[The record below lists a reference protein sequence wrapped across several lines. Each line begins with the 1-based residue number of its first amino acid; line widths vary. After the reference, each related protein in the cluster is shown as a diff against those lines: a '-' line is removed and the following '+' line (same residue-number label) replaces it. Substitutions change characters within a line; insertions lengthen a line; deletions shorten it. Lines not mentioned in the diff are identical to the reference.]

1 MSPTEF
7 DEILRLKRASRWGEA
22 AAFLE
27 EILTRSP
34 SDASALTQLAD
45 VHVRGHRFR
54 EAESALD
61 QAETLAG
68 TTAETATIRGN
79 LRYAQKRFKD
89 AVTAYREAAGL
100 TERGTWPLLQLAR
113 SHLRLGDLDAA
124 KGAAMQAAE
133 RDPKSGSPWLVLGEI
148 ATKEGNP
155 EAVELLEKAHELS
168 PADRFVYARLV
179 EAKLLALPPEEREH
193 EVEVLLR
200 TSGDDNEYLT
210 AVLAKLRSKGG
221 DEAGAAA
228 AWRNARVNKGSAY
241 ARKQEAYA
249 LKRAGSLDEAAALFR
264 TCLLEEPEDIP
275 LMRTYV
281 SMQTKR
287 GATDELQE
295 TLEQM
300 LPIAGSRR
308 GAVYGELRKLGVTP
322 S

>member
-7 DEILRLKRASRWGEA
+7 DEVLRLKRANRWGEA
-22 AAFLE
+22 ATFLE
-27 EILTRSP
+27 EILARSP

-45 VHVRGHRFR
+45 VHVRGRRLR
-54 EAESALD
+54 EAESSLD
-61 QAETLAG
+61 EAETLAG
-68 TTAETATIRGN
+68 TTADTATIRGN

-89 AVTAYREAAGL
+89 AVTAYREAARL
-100 TERGTWPLLQLAR
+100 ANHGTWPLLQLAR
-113 SHLRLGDLDAA
+113 SHIRLGELGAA

-155 EAVELLEKAHELS
+155 QAVELLEKAHELS
-168 PADRFVYARLV
+168 PGDHFVYARLV
-179 EAKLLALPPEEREH
+179 EAKLLALPPAERER

-200 TSGDDNEYLT
+200 TGENDNEHLT
-210 AVLAKLRSKGG
+210 GVLARLRSKGG
-221 DEAGAAA
+221 DERGAAA
-228 AWRNARVNKGSAY
+228 AWRTARVKKGSAY

-249 LKRAGSLDEAAALFR
+249 LRRAGNYPEAAALFR
-264 TCLLEEPEDIP
+264 TCLLEEPEDMV
-275 LMRTYV
+275 LMRTYI
-281 SMQTKR
+281 SMQTER
-287 GATDELQE
+287 GATDELRE

-300 LPIAGSRR
+300 LPVAGSRR

>member
-7 DEILRLKRASRWGEA
+7 DEVLRLKRASRWGDA
-22 AAFLE
+22 VAFLE
-27 EILTRSP
+27 EILARSP
-34 SDASALTQLAD
+34 FDGSALTQLAD
-45 VHVRGHRFR
+45 VHVRGRRFR

-61 QAETLAG
+61 HAETLAG

-100 TERGTWPLLQLAR
+100 TERGAWPLLQLAR

-148 ATKEGNP
+148 AAKEGNP

-168 PADRFVYARLV
+168 PSDPFVYAKLV
-179 EAKLLALPPEEREH
+179 EAKLLALPPEERER
-193 EVEVLLR
+193 EVEILLR
-200 TSGDDNEYLT
+200 TAGDDNEHLT
-210 AVLAKLRSKGG
+210 GILARLRSKGG
-221 DEAGAAA
+221 DEQGAAA
-228 AWRNARVNKGSAY
+228 AWRSVRVNKGSAY

-249 LKRAGSLDEAAALFR
+249 LRRAGNYPEAAALFR
-264 TCLLEEPEDIP
+264 TCLLEQPEDKV
-275 LMRTYV
+275 LMRVYV
-281 SMQTKR
+281 SMQTER
-287 GATDELQE
+287 GATDELRE

-300 LPIAGSRR
+300 LPVAGSRR